1 VWWPNGDTNAEIRNY
16 QMTVH
21 LFGATSLPSCANF
34 ALRKTA
40 NDNKQKFG
48 IEAAKTL
55 RKNFY
60 VDDLLKSVDSIP
72 HAVQLMSA
80 VKQMCAAGGFKLT
93 KFVSY
98 AQQVIDSIPLD
109 DRADNKVSIDLTQ
122 SVSVQRALGVH
133 WCVASNC
140 LEFRIVLQD

>member
-1 VWWPNGDTNAEIRNY
+1 MWWPNGDTNAEIRNY

-80 VKQMCAAGGFKLT
+80 A
-93 KFVSY
+93 VSY
-98 AQQVIDSIPLD
+98 TH
-109 DRADNKVSIDLTQ
+109 LTLPTNRE
-122 SVSVQRALGVH
+122 V
-133 WCVASNC
+133 
-140 LEFRIVLQD
+140 